1 MEGTIHMRVLI
12 AGASGAV
19 GSRLVPVLVAAG
31 HEVVGTSRS
40 AEHLAPI
47 EAAGARGVVMDGLDA
62 ASVRRAVLNAHP
74 DVIVHQLTAL
84 SGQVGDMNF
93 DKSFAATNELR
104 TRGTDH
110 LLAAAA
116 EAGVGRFIAQS
127 YAGWPSERTGGP
139 VKTEEAPFDQNPTK
153 ASRETLA
160 GIRHV
165 EQRTTDAGGLAL
177 RYGNLYGP
185 GNAIGRGGEVIEMVK
200 GRKLPVVGGGTG
212 VWSFCHVDDA
222 ASAAAVAVT
231 GGAPGVY
238 NIVDDDPAPMSEWL
252 PELARVVGAKAPLRI
267 PAWMARPL
275 IGEHG
280 VSMMTQVRGASN
292 AKAKRELAWTP
303 KWPTW
308 REGFAALAAAD
319 PPASLRA
326 VA

>member
-1 MEGTIHMRVLI
+1 MRVLI
-12 AGASGAV
+12 AGATGAI
-19 GSRLVPVLVAAG
+19 GSRMVPLLVAAG
-31 HEVVGTSRS
+31 HEVFGTSRS
-40 AEHLAPI
+40 EAHLG
-47 EAAGARGVVMDGLDA
+47 EVERAGAKGVVMDGLDA
-62 ASVRRAVLNAHP
+62 ASVRRAVLEARP
-74 DVIVHQLTAL
+74 DVVVHQLTAL
-84 SGQVGDMNF
+84 SGQVGDLKHF
-93 DKSFAATNELR
+93 DESFAGTNALR

-139 VKTEEAPFDQNPTK
+139 VKSEEDPFDPNPAK
-153 ASRETLA
+153 ESRETLA

-165 EQRTTDAGGLAL
+165 EQKTRDAGGLVL
-177 RYGNLYGP
+177 RYGGLYGP

-200 GRKLPVVGGGTG
+200 GRKLPVVGGGSG

-238 NIVDDDPAPMSEWL
+238 NIVDDDPAPVSEWL
-252 PELARVVGAKAPLRI
+252 PELARVVGAKPPLRI

-280 VSMMTQVRGASN
+280 VSMMTQVRGSSN
-292 AKAKRELAWTP
+292 AKAKRELGWEPAWP
-303 KWPTW
+303 SW
-308 REGFAALAAAD
+308 REGFRSGLG
-319 PPASLRA
+319 
-326 VA
+326 